1 MTRLN
6 VVALTSALTILLTGC
21 GGSAMGS
28 SVDAMPT
35 PKNSGASYEMN
46 SMSSMDSY
54 DDSFAGF
61 GADEGY
67 TFDESEETYYETEK
81 TEDYDSYDSTDA
93 SIDDN
98 NNDTTGNSTQEN
110 TESTTQTLYQ
120 DKLVYRCN
128 LEIET
133 LNYDESYSKL
143 KELINKYECRVESE
157 YFSDDSISYY
167 YDEYRY
173 ASNGY
178 VAGKSSNMVIRVPSS
193 KYNDFVEENGSL
205 GNVTSKQSSIENITQ
220 EYYDTTA
227 QVEGLKIQLNRLQEM
242 LKQAYEVEDMI
253 EINKEITEVQNQ
265 INKLTTHIRTMDMD
279 TTYSYVNIALKEVLE
294 YSEDEPITKTNT
306 FVDRL
311 KNQIEDTWKGFLG
324 FLEGL
329 LFTLIALIPTLVVI
343 AIIWIVIRIIFNKKI
358 TEYKKLR
365 KEQKAKSKSLGELMT
380 YKEQSV
386 QQPSNNENSTTGN
399 EDNNGTN

>member
-1 MTRLN
+1 MTKLKLN
-6 VVALTSALTILLTGC
+6 VITLASALTVFMTGC
-21 GGSAMGS
+21 GGAGGSA
-28 SVDAMPT
+28 DAMPT
-35 PKNSGASYEMN
+35 LKNSDASYGMN
-46 SMSSMDSY
+46 GMSSYDS
-54 DDSFAGF
+54 SFGGF
-61 GADEGY
+61 DADEGY
-67 TFDESEETYYETEK
+67 TLDESEDAYYENETS
-81 TEDYDSYDSTDA
+81 EDHNSYDS
-93 SIDDN
+93 DDN
-98 NNDTTGNSTQEN
+98 TVGDSINGTISDSTQEN

-143 KELINKYECRVESE
+143 KELLTKYECRVESE
-157 YFSDDSISYY
+157 YFSDDSSSYY

-173 ASNGY
+173 VNNGY

-205 GNVTSKQSSIENITQ
+205 GNITSKQSSIENITQ

-227 QVEGLKIQLNRLQEM
+227 QVEGLKMQLSRLQEM
-242 LKQAYEVEDMI
+242 LKKAYEVEDMI

-279 TTYSYVNIALKEVLE
+279 TTYSYVNIVLKEVLE
-294 YSEDEPITKTNT
+294 YSEDEPVVKTNT

-311 KNQIEDTWKGFLG
+311 KNQIEDTWKGFLV

-329 LFTLIALIPTLVVI
+329 LFTLIALIPTLVILAVI
-343 AIIWIVIRIIFNKKI
+343 WLIIRIIFNKKI

-365 KEQKAKSKSLGELMT
+365 KEQKAKSKGLGELMT
-380 YKEQSV
+380 YKEQPM
-386 QQPSNNENSTTGN
+386 QQPSNNVNSNAEN